1 MLTRVEW
8 LLASRYMR
16 GHRQEGFVSV
26 IGWVSLIGIA
36 LGVATLIIVTS
47 VMNGFRADLIDRI
60 LGLNGHLSILG
71 PQQALTDYDDLV
83 LAVAAID
90 GVSTVAPLIE
100 RRVLA
105 SNGGRSVGAVVR
117 GMRPDDLRAKTL
129 VADSISL
136 GDLDNF
142 TGPTSAVV
150 GERLARSLGLIV
162 GDSLRLLSPQGSA
175 SDFRTAPRSQAFEI
189 VAMFDVGMYEYD
201 SAYVYIPLASAQSYF
216 DDGDTVTQLEVI
228 LTDGERLG
236 RVRPLIEAVANGR
249 GDIRDWRQLNS
260 SLFNA
265 LQVER
270 TVMFLILTLIILVAA
285 FNIITGLVML
295 VKDKGPDIAVL
306 RTLGGSKGMVM
317 RVFIIAGA
325 SIGVIGTVV
334 GGLLGLA
341 VATNMHIINGLFAAL
356 SGRGRFAAETTFL
369 SQLPSVV
376 DPREVTIILTLALAL
391 SAIATLYPSW
401 RAARLDPVEA
411 LRYE

>member
-1 MLTRVEW
+1 MTRVEW
-8 LLASRYMR
+8 LLAGRYMR
-16 GHRQEGFVSV
+16 GRRQEGFVSV

-60 LGLNGHLSILG
+60 LGLNGHLSIEA
-71 PQQALTDYDDLV
+71 PQQALSNYDDLV
-83 LAVAAID
+83 RAVAAID

-129 VADSISL
+129 VADSISR
-136 GDLDNF
+136 GDLDSF
-142 TGPTSAVV
+142 AGPTGAVI
-150 GERLARSLGLIV
+150 GERLARSLGLAV

-189 VAMFDVGMYEYD
+189 VAMFNVGMYEYD

-216 DDGDTVTQLEVI
+216 DNGNTVTQLEVI
-228 LTDGERLG
+228 LTDDDQLG
-236 RVRPLIEAVANGR
+236 RVRPLVEGVAGGR
-249 GDIRDWRQLNS
+249 GDTRDWRQLNS

-270 TVMFLILTLIILVAA
+270 TVMFLILTLIVLVAA
-285 FNIITGLVML
+285 FNIVTGLVML

-306 RTLGGSKGMVM
+306 RTLGSSKGLVM

-334 GGLLGLA
+334 GGVLGLA
-341 VATNMHIINGLFAAL
+341 VATNMPLINGFFAAL
-356 SGRGRFAAETTFL
+356 SGRGRFTAETAFL

-376 DPREVTIILTLALAL
+376 DPREVATILILALAL

>member
-295 VKDKGPDIAVL
+295 VKDKGPDIAYCE
-306 RTLGGSKGMVM
+306 RSAAP
-317 RVFIIAGA
+317 RVWSCGCSSSPAPA
-325 SIGVIGTVV
+325 
-334 GGLLGLA
+334 
-341 VATNMHIINGLFAAL
+341 
-356 SGRGRFAAETTFL
+356 
-369 SQLPSVV
+369 
-376 DPREVTIILTLALAL
+376 
-391 SAIATLYPSW
+391 
-401 RAARLDPVEA
+401 
-411 LRYE
+411 